1 MDCRIILTLPPMNTA
16 EALAE
21 NPVSSPM
28 SNYFSKATTK
38 IMIIYTGGTIGMI
51 YDEKQQLLRPLEF
64 SEIRNSIPEMYRLGY
79 HFFVYPFTPPIDSS
93 DMQPEIWIQMA
104 EIIEQNYQ
112 YYDGFVILHGTDTM
126 SFTASALSFMLEN
139 LGKPVVITGS
149 QLPIGMIRTDARENI
164 ITAIEIAA
172 AKYDNGQ
179 ALIPEVCIYF
189 DFMLFRGNRSKK
201 YDAEKFEAFYS
212 MNYPAL
218 AEAGVTIKYHDEFTL
233 SQPKD
238 AFKVHKKLDSRLTV
252 LKIFPGI
259 TQSAVNGVLDAP
271 DIRAVILESFG
282 NGNATTASWFIH
294 SIANAIARGLIVLNI
309 TQCDGGSVELGRYET
324 SKYLLEAG
332 VTSGYDMTFEA
343 AVAKTM
349 FLLGQPLSSDE
360 IKYLLQTS
368 LRGELTPV
376 ANNKN
381 HL

>member
-1 MDCRIILTLPPMNTA
+1 
-16 EALAE
+16 
-21 NPVSSPM
+21 
-28 SNYFSKATTK
+28 
-38 IMIIYTGGTIGMI
+38 MI
-51 YDEKQQLLRPLEF
+51 YDERQQILRPLEF
-64 SEIRNSIPEMYRLGY
+64 SEIRNNIPEMYRLGY

-93 DMQPEIWIQMA
+93 DMQPGNWIQMA

-139 LGKPVVITGS
+139 LSKPVVITGS

-172 AKYDNGQ
+172 AKYDNGYSV
-179 ALIPEVCIYF
+179 IPEVCIYF

-218 AEAGVTIKYHDEFTL
+218 AEAGVTIKYHHGFTL
-233 SQPKD
+233 SQPKEE
-238 AFKVHKKLDSRLTV
+238 FTVHKEMDARLTV

-259 TQSAVNGVLDAP
+259 TPSAVESVLHASG
-271 DIRAVILESFG
+271 IRAVILESFG
-282 NGNATTASWFIH
+282 NGNATTMPWFIQ
-294 SIANAIARGLIVLNI
+294 SIKNAIGRGLIVLNI

-324 SKYLLEAG
+324 SKYLKEAG
-332 VTSGYDMTFEA
+332 VVSGYDMTFEA
-343 AVAKTM
+343 AVTKTM
-349 FLLGQPLSSDE
+349 FLLGKYADAKE
-360 IKYLLQTS
+360 IKRLLQIS

-376 ANNKN
+376 MN
-381 HL
+381 

>member
-1 MDCRIILTLPPMNTA
+1 MSTA
-16 EALAE
+16 ASLAD

-28 SNYFSKATTK
+28 SNHISKATTK

-51 YDEKQQLLRPLEF
+51 YDDKQQLLRPLEF
-64 SEIRNSIPEMYRLGY
+64 SEIRNKIPEMYRLGY

-93 DMQPEIWIQMA
+93 DMQPAIWVQMA
-104 EIIEQNYQ
+104 EIIEENYQ

-126 SFTASALSFMLEN
+126 SYSASALSFMLEN
-139 LGKPVVITGS
+139 LGKPVVFTGS

-172 AKYDNGQ
+172 AKYDNGMPI
-179 ALIPEVCIYF
+179 IPEVCIYF

-233 SQPKD
+233 PQPKD
-238 AFKVHKKLDSRLTV
+238 TFKVHKELDARLAV

-259 TQSAVNGVLDAP
+259 TQATVNGVLHAAG
-271 DIRAVILESFG
+271 IRAVILESFG

-294 SIANAIARGLIVLNI
+294 CIKDAIGRGIIVLNI

-324 SKYLLEAG
+324 SKYLQEAG
-332 VTSGYDMTFEA
+332 VISGYDMTFEA
-343 AVAKTM
+343 SVTKMM
-349 FLLGQPLSSDE
+349 FLLGQSLSTEE
-360 IKYLLQTS
+360 IKCLLQTP
-368 LRGELTPV
+368 LRGELTPTM
-376 ANNKN
+376 NGKN

>member
-1 MDCRIILTLPPMNTA
+1 MIIPEILEKKPVGLT
-16 EALAE
+16 
-21 NPVSSPM
+21 M
-28 SNYFSKATTK
+28 SNHIPNTTTK

-51 YDEKQQLLRPLEF
+51 YDNKQQLLRPLEF
-64 SEIRNSIPEMYRLGY
+64 SEIRNKIPEMYRLGY

-93 DMQPEIWIQMA
+93 DMQPEIWVQLA
-104 EIIEQNYQ
+104 EIIQQNYQ

-126 SFTASALSFMLEN
+126 AYTASALSFMLEN

-172 AKYDNGQ
+172 AKYDNGMPV
-179 ALIPEVCIYF
+179 IPEVCIYF

-212 MNYPAL
+212 MNYPVL
-218 AEAGVTIKYHDEFTL
+218 AEAGVNIKYHDEFTL
-233 SQPKD
+233 PQPKEE
-238 AFKVHKKLDSRLTV
+238 FKVHKELDPRLTV

-259 TQSAVNGVLDAP
+259 TQSAVNGILHAP

-282 NGNATTASWFIH
+282 NGNATTAAWFIRC
-294 SIANAIARGLIVLNI
+294 IKGAIDCGLIVLNI

-343 AVAKTM
+343 AVTKMM
-349 FLLGQPLSSDE
+349 FLLGQPLSLDK
-360 IKYLLQTS
+360 IKSLLQTS
-368 LRGELTPV
+368 LRGELTPIM
-376 ANNKN
+376 NNKN